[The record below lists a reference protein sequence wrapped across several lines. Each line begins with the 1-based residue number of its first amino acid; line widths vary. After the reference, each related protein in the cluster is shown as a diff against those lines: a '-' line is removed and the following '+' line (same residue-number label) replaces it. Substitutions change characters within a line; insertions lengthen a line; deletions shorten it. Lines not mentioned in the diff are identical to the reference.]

1 MELRTLH
8 YFLTVA
14 QEQNITHAAQKLHMS
29 QPPLSRQ
36 LHQLEEELG
45 VTLFIRGKRKIEL
58 TDEGRYLMQQA
69 RYILNMAYYTA
80 AELSL
85 MKNCEAKGTLL
96 LGVTETCSASVLPTV
111 LPQFQQKYSKIKFDI
126 LCESSN
132 EIIQKLEEGVL
143 DIGIIREP
151 FEMSTLETHFL
162 KKEKWIVAVGKE
174 HSLANCEVV
183 TLEDICREPLFV
195 PSRSPVFDEICQW
208 FSENIDQPNVIG
220 RYNQISSVLPLI
232 AKNMGVC
239 ICPESV
245 EQYADHQHIA
255 YRYFQNKE
263 RASKL
268 YMVRQKNKILPAA
281 ARFFWDYMC
290 QIF

>member
-1 MELRTLH
+1 MELRTLR

-36 LHQLEEELG
+36 LQQLEEELG

-69 RYILNMAYYTA
+69 RYILNMADYTA

-85 MKNCEAKGTLL
+85 MQNCEAKGTLL
-96 LGVTETCSASVLPTV
+96 LGVTETSSASVLPIV
-111 LPQFQQKYSKIKFDI
+111 LPPFHQRYSKIEYDI

-132 EIIQKLEEGVL
+132 EIIQKLEEGII
-143 DIGIIREP
+143 DIGFIREP
-151 FEMSTLETHFL
+151 FELSNLEAHFL
-162 KKEKWIVAVGKE
+162 KREKWIVAVGID
-174 HSLANCEVV
+174 HSLADYDVV
-183 TLEDICREPLFV
+183 TLEDICKEPLFI
-195 PSRSPVFDEICQW
+195 PSRSPVFDEICNW
-208 FSENIDQPNVIG
+208 FSENAEKPNVIG
-220 RYNQISSVLPLI
+220 RYNQISSILPLI

-245 EQYADHQHIA
+245 KQYADHQQIA
-255 YRYFQNKE
+255 YRYFQNKD

-281 ARFFWDYMC
+281 ARFFWDYVC

>member
-1 MELRTLH
+1 MELRTLR

-36 LHQLEEELG
+36 LQQLEEELG

-69 RYILNMAYYTA
+69 RYILNMADYTA

-85 MKNCEAKGTLL
+85 MQNCEAKGTLL
-96 LGVTETCSASVLPTV
+96 LGVTETSSASVLPIV
-111 LPQFQQKYSKIKFDI
+111 LPQFHQRYSKIEYDI

-132 EIIQKLEEGVL
+132 EIIQKLEEGII
-143 DIGIIREP
+143 DIGFIREP
-151 FEMSTLETHFL
+151 FELSNLEAHFL
-162 KKEKWIVAVGKE
+162 KSEKWIVAVGID
-174 HSLANCEVV
+174 HSLADYDVV
-183 TLEDICREPLFV
+183 TLEDICKEPLFI
-195 PSRSPVFDEICQW
+195 PSRSPVFDEICNW
-208 FSENIDQPNVIG
+208 FSENTEKPNVIG
-220 RYNQISSVLPLI
+220 RYNQISSILPLI

-239 ICPESV
+239 ICHESV
-245 EQYADHQHIA
+245 KQYADHQQIA
-255 YRYFQNKE
+255 YRYFQNKD

-281 ARFFWDYMC
+281 ARFFWDYVC